1 MRRCFFHFT
10 FLAAALLAAGCT
22 TFADKPTALPPV
34 AELPPAQPEAPVAEP
49 RAVTITASQGGFAS
63 WYGKGLQGHRTASG
77 ERFDMHA
84 MTAAHRTLPFGAWV
98 RVTAVGTRRSVVVR
112 VNDRGPFVK
121 DRVIDLSYA
130 AASALGIAHS
140 GRTKV
145 ELVRVQRPSAA
156 A

>member
-1 MRRCFFHFT
+1 MRRRS
-10 FLAAALLAAGCT
+10 FLLTLSAAVLLAAGCT
-22 TFADKPTALPPV
+22 TSADKPHGQPPM
-34 AELPPAQPEAPVAEP
+34 AERTPAQPEAPVAET
-49 RAVTITASQGGFAS
+49 RALPVAASQGGFAS
-63 WYGKGLQGHRTASG
+63 WYGKGLQGRRTASG

-112 VNDRGPFVK
+112 INDRGPFVK

-130 AASALGIAHS
+130 AASALGIAHH
-140 GRTKV
+140 GKTKV
-145 ELVRVQRPSAA
+145 ELVRVERPSAA